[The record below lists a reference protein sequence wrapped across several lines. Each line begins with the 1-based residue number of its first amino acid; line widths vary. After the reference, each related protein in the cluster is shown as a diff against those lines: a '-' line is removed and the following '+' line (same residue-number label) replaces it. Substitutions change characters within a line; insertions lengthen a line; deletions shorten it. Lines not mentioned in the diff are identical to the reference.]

1 MVLSLN
7 KPAIG
12 SPDWGVPV
20 NQNWT
25 AIEDAI
31 NALIQAAVPTGSM
44 LPYGGSTAPAGW
56 LLGNGG
62 AVSRTTYAN
71 LFAIIGT
78 TYGAGDGSTT
88 FNLPNLSNFYLLN
101 GLYVNTPAQ
110 KCRGNGLT
118 MGFLTGVPNYPTI
131 GMRAGDGG
139 VSSVMVGSTGI
150 YGKPIGTAPS
160 GVGLATGWS
169 VGLTTDANYSGV
181 MRDAVTSTISNY
193 QWSRGIIK
201 Y

>member
-25 AIEDAI
+25 DIENEV
-31 NALIQAAVPTGSM
+31 NALVPVGVI
-44 LPYGGSTAPAGW
+44 LPYGGSTAPTGW
-56 LLGNGG
+56 LFSNGG
-62 AVSRTTYAN
+62 AISRTTYAN
-71 LFAIIGT
+71 LFAVIGT

-88 FNLPNLSNFYLLN
+88 FNLPNLTNLYILN
-101 GLYVNTPAQ
+101 GLSVNTPAQ
-110 KCRGNGLT
+110 YCRGNGLT
-118 MGFLTGVPNYPTI
+118 MGFLTGVPSAPRI

-139 VSSVMVGSTGI
+139 YSGAMVGSTGI
-150 YGKPIGTAPS
+150 YGTAIGTAPS
-160 GVGLATGWS
+160 GTGVATGWS
-169 VGLTTDANYSGV
+169 VGLTTDATYSGV
-181 MRDAVTSTISNY
+181 MRDAVTSSISNY
-193 QWSRGIIK
+193 QFARAIIK